1 MAQDILEEITDNT
14 RRELAILK
22 EQVSLSDLEKR
33 DLFKKDCRSL
43 KDFLDQKDFGIIAE
57 IKRKSPSAGAINLR
71 INPIEL
77 AKTFQNGGAS
87 AISCLTDMKYF
98 GGSVEDLEIVQN
110 SVSIPVLRKE
120 FIVDEFQIIEAKAY
134 GADAILLI
142 AEALTKQEAKSFSE
156 LAKSLG
162 LSVLMEIHEEIELSK
177 VPYSIDV
184 LGVNNR
190 NLKLQKTDI
199 QTSVRLY
206 ELLPKEFTLIT
217 ESGIKTKADIEL
229 LRNVGYQGALIGES
243 IVGSE
248 NIEEKLKKL
257 IKN

>member
-1 MAQDILEEITDNT
+1 MDILEEITNNT
-14 RRELAILK
+14 RKELSILK
-22 EQVSLSDLEKR
+22 SQLSIADLEKHA
-33 DLFKKDCRSL
+33 LFQKECLSL
-43 KDFLDQKDFGIIAE
+43 KQHLEAKAFGIISE
-57 IKRKSPSAGAINLR
+57 IKRKSPSAGAINVNL
-71 INPIEL
+71 NPKEL
-77 AKTFQNGGAS
+77 AKTYELGGAS

-98 GGSVEDLEIVQN
+98 GGSVKDLAAVQDA
-110 SVSIPVLRKE
+110 VSIPVLRKE
-120 FIVDEFQIIEAKAY
+120 FIIDEFQIIEAKAH

-142 AEALTKQEAKSFSE
+142 AEALTKSEAKNFSE
-156 LAKSLG
+156 LAKSIG

-199 QTSVRLY
+199 QTSIRLFD
-206 ELLPKEFTLIT
+206 LLPKEFTLIT
-217 ESGIKTKADIEL
+217 ESGIKTKADIDL
-229 LRNVGYQGALIGES
+229 LHAAGYQGALIGES

-248 NIEEKLKKL
+248 NIEEKLKEL